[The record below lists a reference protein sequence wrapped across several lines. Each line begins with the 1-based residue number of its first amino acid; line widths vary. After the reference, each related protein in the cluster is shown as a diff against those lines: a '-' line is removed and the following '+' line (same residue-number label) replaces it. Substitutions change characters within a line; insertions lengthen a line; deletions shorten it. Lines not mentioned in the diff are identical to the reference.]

1 MVRILKVKELDDRK
15 KLLLAQSEMYRET
28 LRLEVANV
36 KFALALLRRRLDFVK
51 SAVGVV
57 GVAAPVLGL
66 VLGLRGFRKKDVAM
80 PMPAAKR
87 GMFSKLM
94 AGWQMFRRFRPL
106 VQEFLEGR
114 RAAREARERKNITQ
128 FP

>member
-36 KFALALLRRRLDFVK
+36 KFSVALLRRRLDFVK

-66 VLGLRGFRKKDVAM
+66 VLGLRGFRKKDVV
-80 PMPAAKR
+80 MPAAKR
-87 GMFSKLM
+87 GMFSKLV

>member
-36 KFALALLRRRLDFVK
+36 KFSLALLRRRLDFVK

-80 PMPAAKR
+80 TAAKR